1 MKFFLFR
8 REEVNEGS
16 VKSSNS
22 GIGLSVF
29 AIPVNQM
36 SFMTAVKGAINITFN
51 DAGVYDHAALIEG
64 ESFEKTS
71 VSVACI
77 KGQEIEL
84 MEDILNFVTSEDP
97 NKKIMKFDVVTGK
110 SSFDSAVSKGV
121 EDVSTKVKT
130 SPTVMTSGEIS
141 KGDSFKEYQDS
152 IGGIYFGAD
161 KPSLDFNH
169 EGLASYADNA
179 EVTSWENAGTAGATH
194 SISANQGSP
203 NNELTFTESNL
214 SKASVRFTGVD
225 YFTIPN
231 AYSVENEYTLYFA
244 VGLKSIR
251 GMSVLY
257 GDAVGGAVGMCLNPT
272 LDWAGLVAKNVNS
285 FNNFSVRHDG
295 RTGEV
300 ASVLT
305 TDLTN
310 GTQKYRFPENYYD
323 PDLGEATHVFVLRRD
338 KNSNMYLHNR
348 EGEMVAFI
356 PGFTKAMT
364 FSGKLTDLPGM
375 TDGNLLIEQLG
386 SAKGIVTSG
395 LSNGFMG
402 YLSRFGVIEKDIG
415 TSKAGQL
422 ARDLF
427 SLYNF

>member
-8 REEVNEGS
+8 REEINEGS

-36 SFMTAVKGAINITFN
+36 SFITAVKGAINITFN
-51 DAGVYDHAALIEG
+51 DAGVYDHASLFEG
-64 ESFEKTS
+64 ESFEKTNVS
-71 VSVACI
+71 VSCV
-77 KGQEIEL
+77 KGQELEL

-110 SSFDSAVSKGV
+110 SSFDSAISKGI

-141 KGDSFKEYQDS
+141 KGDSFKEYQDT

-169 EGLASYADNA
+169 EGLVDYADNA
-179 EVTSWENAGTAGATH
+179 EVTSWENASTAGATH
-194 SISANQGSP
+194 SISSNQGSP
-203 NNELTFTESNL
+203 NNKLTFTDSNL
-214 SKASVRFTGVD
+214 SKASVRFTGDD
-225 YFTIPN
+225 YFTVPN
-231 AYSVENEYTLYFA
+231 AYSVSNEYTLYFA
-244 VGLKSIR
+244 VGLSGLR
-251 GMSVLY
+251 GLSVLY
-257 GDAVGGAVGMCLNPT
+257 GDAVGGAVGMCMNYVLNT
-272 LDWAGLVAKNVNS
+272 SNLITKAQNS
-285 FNNFSVRHDG
+285 FDNFTVRHDG
-295 RTGEV
+295 RTGEP
-300 ASVLT
+300 ASALT
-305 TDLTN
+305 TDLTD

-323 PDLGEATHVFVLRRD
+323 PDSGEATHVFVIRRD
-338 KNSNMYLHNR
+338 KNYNMYLHNR

-356 PGFTKAMT
+356 PGFTQAMT
-364 FSGKLTDLPGM
+364 PSGKHTDLSGM

-386 SAKGIVTSG
+386 SAGGTVTSG
-395 LSNGFMG
+395 LGNAFMG

-427 SLYNF
+427 SLYNI